1 MGKNILIV
9 DDDEM
14 VLLALEELLKPEGY
28 HIGAATRGAEAL
40 AKMERQ
46 VYDLVLI
53 DVIMPEM
60 DGYELCRR
68 IRLRPEYA
76 ETPVIFLTAKSRE
89 EDRVQGLD
97 AGGNLYLSKP
107 ISPDK
112 LLKIVADAVDRQG
125 NESGSA

>member
-1 MGKNILIV
+1 MAKKILIV

-14 VLLALEELLKPEGY
+14 VLLALQELLKPEGY
-28 HIGAATRGAEAL
+28 EIGAVTRGADAL
-40 AKMERQ
+40 TKIEQ
-46 VYDLVLI
+46 QIYNLILI

-76 ETPVIFLTAKSRE
+76 ETPIIFLTAKSRE

-97 AGGNLYLSKP
+97 AGGNIYLSKP

-112 LLKIVADAVDRQG
+112 LLKIVADAIGRRG
-125 NESGSA
+125 SESGI

>member
-1 MGKNILIV
+1 
-9 DDDEM
+9 M

-28 HIGAATRGAEAL
+28 QIGTATRGAEAL
-40 AKMERQ
+40 VKMEQQ
-46 VYDLVLI
+46 VFDLVLI

-89 EDRVQGLD
+89 EDRAQGLE

-112 LLKIVADAVDRQG
+112 LLKIIADAAGRRGDD
-125 NESGSA
+125 SGVKVS